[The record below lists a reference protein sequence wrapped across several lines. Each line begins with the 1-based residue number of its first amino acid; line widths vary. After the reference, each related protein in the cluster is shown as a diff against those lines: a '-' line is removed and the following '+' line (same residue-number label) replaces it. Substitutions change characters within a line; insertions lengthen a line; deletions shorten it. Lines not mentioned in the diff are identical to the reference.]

1 MSAMKSNKTNLQ
13 SKLVKVFFIQVLL
26 ISLLTVA
33 GVFTAQFLVQN
44 VLMRAALEGEAN
56 HYWQLREKNEV
67 VALPNTL
74 NLLAYLAPDQDMS
87 SVPVNLRRLTPG
99 LQRATFED
107 KKPIVYVEDKGKDR
121 LYLIF
126 DEVNVAKLS
135 FLFGVLPLVCVLIV
149 LYLLAWM
156 AYRQSHNAVSPL
168 VMLAKA
174 VENVDFSERDW
185 IDVELDRL
193 RDNPGIEVAVLVNAM
208 DRFSDKLSNYIER
221 ERNFTR
227 DVSHELRTPIA
238 VLRGALEL
246 IERKYNSDGSD
257 DMLQRMYRTL
267 VDMEALIE
275 TLLLLARNQD
285 SDMKKS
291 ALIVND
297 LLEQEVDMMRNIHQ
311 DKPISIEIEEAGI
324 LELDGPE
331 RVLRILI
338 GNLLRNACNYTP
350 QGVITVKIRTNGI
363 SIADSGVGIDQQ
375 KLSEVFKPYS
385 RGDQTQQSSGYGLGL
400 TIVKRLCNRF
410 GWKLTIASKMGEGT
424 EVFLLLPDAKLRIG

>member
-1 MSAMKSNKTNLQ
+1 MSVMKAKKNNIQ
-13 SKLVKVFFIQVLL
+13 SKLVKVFFLQIIL
-26 ISLLTVA
+26 ISLVTVA
-33 GVFTAQFLVQN
+33 GVFAAQFLVQN
-44 VLMRAALEGEAN
+44 VLMRAALEGEAQ
-56 HYWQLREKNEV
+56 HFWELRAENKQ

-74 NLLAYLAPDQDMS
+74 NLLAYLSINQDMS
-87 SVPVNLRRLTPG
+87 AVPHSLHKLQPG
-99 LQRATFED
+99 LQRAALNEAT
-107 KKPIVYVEDKGKDR
+107 PIVYVEDRGTDR

-135 FLFGVLPLVCVLIV
+135 FLFGVLPLACVLVV
-149 LYLLAWM
+149 LYLLAWL
-156 AYRQSHNAVSPL
+156 AYRQSHKAVSPL
-168 VMLAKA
+168 VTLAKA

-185 IDVELDRL
+185 IDIELDDL
-193 RDNPGIEVAVLVNAM
+193 RDNPGLEVSTLVHAM
-208 DRFSDKLSNYIER
+208 DSFADKLSDYIER

-238 VLRGALEL
+238 VLRGSLEL
-246 IERKYNSDGSD
+246 IERKYTSAGSD
-257 DMLQRMYRTL
+257 EKLQRMYRTL

-285 SDMKKS
+285 ADMQES

-297 LLEQEVDMMRNIHQ
+297 LLEQEVDMMRNIHK
-311 DKPISIEIEEAGI
+311 DKPISIDVEEAGI
-324 LELDGPE
+324 LELEGPE

-350 QGVITVKIRTNGI
+350 KGVISVRVRSNGI

-375 KLSEVFKPYS
+375 KLSDVFKPYY
-385 RGDQTQQSSGYGLGL
+385 RGDQEKQSSGYGLGL

-410 GWKLTIASKMGEGT
+410 GWRLTIASKMGEGT
-424 EVFLLLPDAKLRIG
+424 EVFLLLPKAKLRIG